1 MATSDTPEG
10 TTPSTPSTDPGS
22 VPEQFDIITIGS
34 GMGSLTTAALLA
46 RAAGKRVLVLEQH
59 DRLGGFTHA
68 FSRKGYTWDVGLHY
82 VGQMGGGMGRQLMD
96 MVTGGKV
103 IWDKVPSPFERFS
116 YPDLE
121 VRQPDDGTLYQ
132 QQLKEKFPHEADGID
147 RYFADVRRATDWGT
161 RRIMGNLMPGPVAGL
176 MGLPHRRLA
185 TLTTGQ
191 YLKTHIADERLR
203 AVLTSQWGD
212 YGLPP
217 GQSSFVA
224 HATIFSHYLRGA
236 WYPRGGA
243 GTIAEGARSVIEAA
257 GGACLVKHEVE
268 RIDVEDGR
276 AVGVTVRTRTGT
288 RQFRAPVVVSGAGAP
303 LTFDRLLPPG
313 VSRPKGWVPGGGPA
327 PTTVVNLYL
336 GLKASPTSI
345 GMTASNQWLY
355 TSFDHDATAADRRA
369 LAEGRP
375 VHGFLSF
382 GGDHDREA
390 AKPTAQVIAV
400 IDPALFDAWRDT
412 RWKKRGEDYL
422 ALKERITQA
431 LLDLVESRN
440 PGFRD
445 LVDYYE
451 LSTPLSVEH
460 FSAHP
465 GGAIYGLPVTPERFI
480 SGHLGTAT
488 PVKGLYLTGADSA
501 ILGIMGALMGGT
513 MTAARILGPMGMP
526 TIMKSAGRQ
535 RAA

>member
-1 MATSDTPEG
+1 M
-10 TTPSTPSTDPGS
+10 
-22 VPEQFDIITIGS
+22 
-34 GMGSLTTAALLA
+34 
-46 RAAGKRVLVLEQH
+46 
-59 DRLGGFTHA
+59 
-68 FSRKGYTWDVGLHY
+68 
-82 VGQMGGGMGRQLMD
+82 
-96 MVTGGKV
+96 
-103 IWDKVPSPFERFS
+103 
-116 YPDLE
+116 
-121 VRQPDDGTLYQ
+121 
-132 QQLKEKFPHEADGID
+132 
-147 RYFADVRRATDWGT
+147 
-161 RRIMGNLMPGPVAGL
+161 
-176 MGLPHRRLA
+176 
-185 TLTTGQ
+185 
-191 YLKTHIADERLR
+191 
-203 AVLTSQWGD
+203 
-212 YGLPP
+212 
-217 GQSSFVA
+217 
-224 HATIFSHYLRGA
+224 
-236 WYPRGGA
+236 
-243 GTIAEGARSVIEAA
+243 
-257 GGACLVKHEVE
+257 
-268 RIDVEDGR
+268 
-276 AVGVTVRTRTGT
+276 
-288 RQFRAPVVVSGAGAP
+288 
-303 LTFDRLLPPG
+303 
-313 VSRPKGWVPGGGPA
+313 
-327 PTTVVNLYL
+327 VNLYL